1 MMVAAIVAESFCYMK
16 GKEGVVVQD
25 CGGDLHC
32 ISMRVC
38 TRAVARRRQ

>member
-1 MMVAAIVAESFCYMK
+1 MSVAAIEAESLHYMK
-16 GKEGVVVQD
+16 GKEGLVVQGS
-25 CGGDLHC
+25 GGDLHC